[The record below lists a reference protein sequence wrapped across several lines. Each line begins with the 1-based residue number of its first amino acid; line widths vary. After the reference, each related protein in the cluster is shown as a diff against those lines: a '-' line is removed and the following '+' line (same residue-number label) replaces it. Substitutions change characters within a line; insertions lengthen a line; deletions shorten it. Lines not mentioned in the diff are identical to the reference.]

1 MAHVFRGM
9 AAGLMAGCAAAWV
22 MNNFSEIKPIHE
34 MPRQKGRGEGDERDS
49 SANGREAS
57 RQTGTTARHEDSTEE
72 DATVKTAVAV
82 SRNLFDHELTDEQKK
97 IAGPAVHYAYGSMV
111 GAMYGGMAELLPVT
125 SAGFGLAFGM
135 ALWLLGDEIA
145 VPALG
150 LGKGPTEVP
159 VDKHADALAGHL
171 AYGMTTDVLRRV
183 IKHVI

>member
-34 MPRQKGRGEGDERDS
+34 MPRQKGREGRDS
-49 SANGREAS
+49 TANGREGGRA
-57 RQTGTTARHEDSTEE
+57 TLTAGGHEESMEE
-72 DATVKTAVAV
+72 DATVKTAAAV
-82 SRNLFDHELTDEQKK
+82 SRNLFDHELTEDEKR
-97 IAGPAVHYAYGSMV
+97 IAGPAVHYTYGSLV
-111 GAMYGGMAELLPVT
+111 GAMYGGLAELVPVT

-150 LGKGPTEVP
+150 LGKGPMEVP
-159 VDKHADALAGHL
+159 VDRHADALAAHL
-171 AYGMTTDVLRRV
+171 SYGLTTDVLRRV